1 MSALMEIV
9 ATDNLRIALAY
20 ATPDNI
26 AGRPL
31 YAPEARAML
40 RPEAAEC
47 LARAVLATR
56 QSDLTLVVYDA
67 YRPAAVQQV
76 FWDVVQDARYVADP
90 SRGSNHTRGLAVDV
104 GLLEADGRVVDM
116 GAGFD
121 DMHERSHHDR
131 TDLPASVQR
140 NRQMLLG
147 IMLHAGFAPIPNE
160 WWHYELPHA
169 LDFSLLPSDPSVP
182 LVKDIAGSQAAT

>member
-1 MSALMEIV
+1 MSALIEIE
-9 ATDNLRIALAY
+9 ATDNLRISLAY
-20 ATPDNI
+20 ATADNI
-26 AGRPL
+26 VGRPV

-47 LARAVLATR
+47 LARAVFAAR
-56 QSDLTLVVYDA
+56 QSGLTLVVHDA

-104 GLLEADGRVVDM
+104 GLMEADGVMVDM

-131 TDLPASVQR
+131 TDLAPSVQR

-147 IMLHAGFAPIPNE
+147 IMLHAGFTTIPNE

-169 LDFSLLPSDPSVP
+169 RDFSLLPADPSVP
-182 LVKDIAGSQAAT
+182 LAMGLADF